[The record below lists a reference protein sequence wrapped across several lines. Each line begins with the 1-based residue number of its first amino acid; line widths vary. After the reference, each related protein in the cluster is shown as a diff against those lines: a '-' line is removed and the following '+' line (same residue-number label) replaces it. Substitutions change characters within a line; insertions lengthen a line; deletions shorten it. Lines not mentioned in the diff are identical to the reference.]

1 MGVHRSPRVL
11 RTGAALC
18 LLTGLLGAWPVGGAS
33 AGCTGPRLGVGSAV
47 DEAPVAG
54 SQRAPALEPGTGVT
68 VSGLRFHSGCDDTG
82 QGSGCGAPES
92 EQAPLRGVRLVL
104 ERGTTEVPLGT
115 ADAGDRADGYAV
127 TWRVQVPTGLAPGP
141 AVLRAADAR
150 LPVTLRP

>member
-1 MGVHRSPRVL
+1 MGAHRSPKVL

-18 LLTGLLGAWPVGGAS
+18 LLAGLLGAWPVGVAS
-33 AGCTGPRLGVGSAV
+33 ASCTGPRLGVGAVV
-47 DEAPVAG
+47 DEPPDAG
-54 SQRAPALEPGTGVT
+54 SQPAPVLAPGTS
-68 VSGLRFHSGCDDTG
+68 VSVVGSRFHSGCDDTG

-104 ERGTTEVPLGT
+104 EQDTTEVPLGT
-115 ADAGDRADGYAV
+115 ADAGGPADGYAV

-150 LPVTLRP
+150 LAVTLRP